1 MWQAVGPENKQR
13 IADADG
19 EGALMGLLFA
29 GDGVVKEAASAALA
43 LLKAPLPSDAQ
54 APGGG

>member
-1 MWQAVGPENKQR
+1 
-13 IADADG
+13 
-19 EGALMGLLFA
+19 MGLLFA

-54 APGGG
+54 AAGAG